1 MEAIDQPGR
10 AGPRHEERDA
20 HAAREA
26 REHLVHQAELMI
38 SYVLRGGVLLSA
50 LIILVGLV
58 SFYLVYG
65 SSGQRTAHDTSYPH
79 SLAALGQGLAHT
91 DPLSV
96 VTLGLIV
103 LLATPVVRVAVSI
116 VAFGLERDWRYVAIT
131 TTVLV
136 ILVASFLLGKGGA

>member
-1 MEAIDQPGR
+1 MEATGQPGR

-20 HAAREA
+20 RAAREA
-26 REHLVHQAELMI
+26 REHLVRQAELMI

-65 SSGQRTAHDTSYPH
+65 SSGQRTAQNTSFPR
-79 SLAALGQGLAHT
+79 SLAALGQGLAHA

-131 TTVLV
+131 TTVLI